1 MILKYFFSV
10 SLGVF
15 SLATKVERK
24 KVPGFIKKFNK
35 FLGLPSKSNRILD
48 ILKISGI
55 EEKINNNKGNIEK
68 NMADIAEYHPQTSK
82 LNKMCK
88 SIWQNVYTN
97 KMYIKKI
104 QSTKHY
110 INSDLITTIT
120 CFSASTVITTASS
133 TTTTVSSTTTTASTT
148 LGT

>member
-1 MILKYFFSV
+1 M
-10 SLGVF
+10 
-15 SLATKVERK
+15 ATKVEGK

-35 FLGLPSKSNRILD
+35 FLGLPSKSDKILD

-55 EEKINNNKGNIEK
+55 EEKINNNEGNIEK
-68 NMADIAEYHPQTSK
+68 NMAGIAEYHPDETSK